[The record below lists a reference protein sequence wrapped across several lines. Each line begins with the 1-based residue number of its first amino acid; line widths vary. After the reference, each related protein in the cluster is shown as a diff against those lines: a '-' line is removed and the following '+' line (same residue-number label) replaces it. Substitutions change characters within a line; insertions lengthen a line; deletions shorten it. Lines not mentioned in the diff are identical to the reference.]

1 LKEFLMRGVLSLLFL
16 ACLTSVATAQRTIN
30 RRLPLAPDGSVRI
43 TNFAGIVRLRGWD
56 RDSIAATGEVGRGS
70 KGFFMA
76 GDRTGVKLGV
86 DIPNDD
92 PTGVEPSTV
101 EVWVPVGS
109 RVRVK
114 STRGSIVVDGV
125 TGALDLASTAGD
137 IRVTGVPRELTV
149 ETMEGDVELE
159 GAHVWLRARTAGG
172 DITIRGGAEDL
183 VAASVSGAVAVTG
196 GPVRAARLE
205 TMTGNIAFAAS
216 IARGAVLDLGTHSGA
231 VRVVLP
237 KGSTPTVEATT
248 VAAPI
253 DNSLTPQRPTIRG
266 EGRELSLSLGGD
278 ARLTVRSF
286 KGAVTLSW
294 GGPPLRVVNR

>member
-1 LKEFLMRGVLSLLFL
+1 MRRVLSLLFL
-16 ACLTSVATAQRTIN
+16 TTCLTSAAAAQSAID
-30 RRLPLAPDGSVRI
+30 RRLPLAPDGAIRI
-43 TNFAGIVRLRGWD
+43 TILTGIVRLHGWD

-70 KGFFMA
+70 KGFYMG

-92 PTGVEPSTV
+92 ATAAEPSTV
-101 EVWVPVGS
+101 DVWVPAGS

-114 STRGSIVVDGV
+114 SARGSIVVDGV
-125 TGALDLASTAGD
+125 TGALDLGSTSGD
-137 IRVTGVPRELTV
+137 IRVTGIPRELTV
-149 ETMEGDVELE
+149 ETMDGDVELE
-159 GAHVWLRARTAGG
+159 GAIVWLRARTAGG

-183 VAASVSGAVAVTG
+183 VSASVSGAVTVTG

-205 TMTGNIAFAAS
+205 TMTGNIVFEAS

-231 VRVVLP
+231 VRVLLP

-253 DNSLTPQRPTIRG
+253 DNNLTPQRAMIRG
-266 EGRELSLSLGGD
+266 EGRELALSLGGD

-286 KGAVTLSW
+286 KGAVTLAW
-294 GGPPLRVVNR
+294 GGPPLRLVKQ

>member
-1 LKEFLMRGVLSLLFL
+1 MRRSLFLFVLL
-16 ACLTSVATAQRTIN
+16 ACLTSAAAAQRPID
-30 RRLPLAPDGSVRI
+30 RGLPLARDGAVRI
-43 TNFAGIVRLRGWD
+43 HNLAGVIRIHGWD
-56 RDSIAATGEVGRGS
+56 RDSIAVKGEVGRGS
-70 KGFFMA
+70 KGFFMG
-76 GDRTGVKLGV
+76 GDRTAVKLGV

-92 PTGVEPSTV
+92 VASAEPSTL
-101 EVWVPVGS
+101 EVWLPATS

-114 STRGSIVVDGV
+114 STRGSIDVDGV
-125 TGALDLASTAGD
+125 TGALDIGSTSGNVS
-137 IRVTGVPRELTV
+137 VTGVPRELTV
-149 ETMEGDVELE
+149 ETMDGDVELD
-159 GAHVWLRARTAGG
+159 GAIVWLRARTAGG

-183 VAASVSGAVAVTG
+183 VSASVSGAVTVTG

-205 TMTGNIAFAAS
+205 TMTGGITFEAS

-231 VRVVLP
+231 IRVVLP

-253 DNSLTPQRPTIRG
+253 DNNLTPQRAALRG
-266 EGRELSLSLGGD
+266 EGRELALSLGGD

-294 GGPPLRVVNR
+294 GGPPLRVVNRL

>member
-1 LKEFLMRGVLSLLFL
+1 MRRTLFL
-16 ACLTSVATAQRTIN
+16 FALMTCLTSTAAAQRGID
-30 RRLPLAPDGSVRI
+30 RRMPLAPDGTIRI
-43 TNFAGIVRLRGWD
+43 TNLAGIVRLHGWD
-56 RDSIAATGEVGRGS
+56 RDSIAVTGEVGRGS
-70 KGFFMA
+70 KGFFMG
-76 GDRTGVKLGV
+76 GDRTAVKLGV

-92 PTGVEPSTV
+92 VTGAEPLTL
-101 EVWVPVGS
+101 EVWVPMGS

-125 TGALDLASTAGD
+125 TGSLDLGSTSGE

-149 ETMEGDVELE
+149 ETMDGDMELE
-159 GAHVWLRARTAGG
+159 GAVVWLRARSAGG
-172 DITIRGGAEDL
+172 DITVRGGAEDL
-183 VAASVSGAVAVTG
+183 VSASVSGAVTVTG

-205 TMTGNIAFAAS
+205 TMTGNIVFEAS

-231 VRVVLP
+231 VRVLLP

-253 DNSLTPQRPTIRG
+253 DNNLTPQRAMIRG
-266 EGRELSLSLGGD
+266 DGRELALSLGGD

-286 KGAVTLSW
+286 KGAVTLAW
-294 GGPPLRVVNR
+294 GGPPLKLVHR

>member
-1 LKEFLMRGVLSLLFL
+1 MRRTLFL
-16 ACLTSVATAQRTIN
+16 FILATCLTSAAAAQNRFN

-43 TNFAGIVRLRGWD
+43 HNLAGIVRLHGWD

-70 KGFFMA
+70 KGFFMG
-76 GDRTGVKLGV
+76 GDRTGVKLGI

-92 PTGVEPSTV
+92 VTSAEPSTLD
-101 EVWVPVGS
+101 VWVPAGS

-114 STRGSIVVDGV
+114 STRGEIVVDGV
-125 TGALDLASTAGD
+125 TGTLDLGSTSGN
-137 IRVTGVPRELTV
+137 ITVTGVPRELTV
-149 ETMEGDVELE
+149 ETMDGDIQLD
-159 GAHVWLRARTAGG
+159 GAIVWLRARSAGG
-172 DITIRGGAEDL
+172 DITVRGGAEDL
-183 VAASVSGAVAVTG
+183 VSASVSGAVTVTG

-205 TMTGNIAFAAS
+205 TMTGAIVFEAS

-231 VRVVLP
+231 VRVLLP

-253 DNSLTPQRPTIRG
+253 DNNLTPQRAQIRG
-266 EGRELSLSLGGD
+266 DGRELALSLGGD

-286 KGAVTLSW
+286 KGAITLAW
-294 GGPPLRVVNR
+294 GGPPLKLVHR

>member
-1 LKEFLMRGVLSLLFL
+1 MRRALSLLFL
-16 ACLTSVATAQRTIN
+16 TTCLTSAAAAQQTID
-30 RRLPLAPDGSVRI
+30 RRLPLMRDGHIRI
-43 TNFAGIVRLRGWD
+43 TILTGIVRLHGWD

-70 KGFFMA
+70 KGFYMG

-92 PTGVEPSTV
+92 ATAAEPSTV
-101 EVWVPVGS
+101 DVWVPASS

-114 STRGSIVVDGV
+114 SARGSIVVDGV
-125 TGALDLASTAGD
+125 TGTLDLGSTSGD
-137 IRVTGVPRELTV
+137 IRVTGIPRELTV
-149 ETMEGDVELE
+149 ETMDGDVELE
-159 GAHVWLRARTAGG
+159 GAIVWLRARTAGG

-183 VAASVSGAVAVTG
+183 VSASVSGAVTITG

-205 TMTGNIAFAAS
+205 TMTGHIVFEAS

-231 VRVVLP
+231 VRVLLP

-253 DNSLTPQRPTIRG
+253 DNNLTPQRAMIRG
-266 EGRELSLSLGGD
+266 DGRELALSLGGD

-286 KGAVTLSW
+286 KGAITLAW
-294 GGPPLRVVNR
+294 GGPPLKLVNR

>member
-1 LKEFLMRGVLSLLFL
+1 MRRTLFL
-16 ACLTSVATAQRTIN
+16 FVLITCLTNVAAAQRAIN
-30 RRLPLAPDGSVRI
+30 RGAPLASDGAIRV
-43 TNFAGIVRLRGWD
+43 TNLAGIVRLHGWN
-56 RDSIAATGEVGRGS
+56 RDSIAVTGEVGRGS
-70 KGFFMA
+70 KGFYMG
-76 GDRTGVKLGV
+76 GDRTAVKLGV

-92 PTGVEPSTV
+92 AAAAEPSTM
-101 EVWVPVGS
+101 EVWVPMGS

-114 STRGSIVVDGV
+114 STRGSIIVDGV
-125 TGALDLASTAGD
+125 TGALDLGSTSGD

-149 ETMEGDVELE
+149 ETMDGDMELE
-159 GAHVWLRARTAGG
+159 GAVVWLRARSAGG

-183 VAASVSGAVAVTG
+183 VSASVSGAVTVTG

-205 TMTGNIAFAAS
+205 TMTGNVVFEAS

-231 VRVVLP
+231 VRVLLP

-253 DNSLTPQRPTIRG
+253 DNNLTPQRATIRG
-266 EGRELSLSLGGD
+266 DGRELALSLGGD

-286 KGAVTLSW
+286 KGAITLAW
-294 GGPPLRVVNR
+294 GGPPLRLVKQ

>member
-1 LKEFLMRGVLSLLFL
+1 MRPILSLLVL
-16 ACLTSVATAQRTIN
+16 LTCLTSPAVAQRTIN
-30 RRLPLAPDGSVRI
+30 RRLPLAPDGAVRI
-43 TNFAGIVRLRGWD
+43 TNFAGIVRLHGWD
-56 RDSIAATGEVGRGS
+56 RDSIAVTGEAGRGS
-70 KGFFMA
+70 KGFFMG
-76 GDRTGVKLGV
+76 GDRTAVKLGV

-92 PTGVEPSTV
+92 PTGVEPSTL

-125 TGALDLASTAGD
+125 TGALDLASTGGD
-137 IRVTGVPRELTV
+137 VRVTGVPRELTV
-149 ETMEGDVELE
+149 ETMDGDVELE
-159 GAHVWLRARTAGG
+159 GATVWLRARTAGG

-183 VAASVSGAVAVTG
+183 VSASVSGTVTVTG

-205 TMTGNIAFAAS
+205 TMTGNLVFEAS

-231 VRVVLP
+231 VRVLLP

-253 DNSLTPQRPTIRG
+253 DNNLTPQRAAIRG
-266 EGRELSLSLGGD
+266 DGRELALSLGGD

-286 KGAVTLSW
+286 KGAITLAW
-294 GGPPLRVVNR
+294 GGPPIRIVNR

>member
-1 LKEFLMRGVLSLLFL
+1 MRRILSPLLL
-16 ACLTSVATAQRTIN
+16 AACLTSPTAAQQPIN
-30 RRLPLAPDGSVRI
+30 RRLPLARDAAIRI
-43 TNFAGIVRLRGWD
+43 TNLAGIVRVHGWD

-70 KGFFMA
+70 KGFYMG
-76 GDRTGVKLGV
+76 GDRSAVKLGV

-92 PTGVEPSTV
+92 ATTAEPSTI

-125 TGALDLASTAGD
+125 AGALDLGSTSGD
-137 IRVTGVPRELTV
+137 ITVTGVPRELTV
-149 ETMEGDVELE
+149 ETMDGDMQLE
-159 GAHVWLRARTAGG
+159 GATVWLRARAAGG

-183 VAASVSGAVAVTG
+183 VAASVSGAVTVTG

-205 TMTGNIAFAAS
+205 TMTGNVVFEAS

-231 VRVVLP
+231 VRVLLP

-253 DNSLTPQRPTIRG
+253 DNNLTPQRAMIRG
-266 EGRELSLSLGGD
+266 DGRELSLSLGGD
-278 ARLTVRSF
+278 ARLTIRSF
-286 KGAVTLSW
+286 KGTITLAW
-294 GGPPLRVVNR
+294 GGPPLKVVNR

>member
-1 LKEFLMRGVLSLLFL
+1 MRRTLLLFVL
-16 ACLTSVATAQRTIN
+16 TTCLTSAAAAQRPIN
-30 RRLPLAPDGSVRI
+30 RRLPLASDGAIRI
-43 TNFAGIVRLRGWD
+43 TNLAGIVRLHGWD
-56 RDSIAATGEVGRGS
+56 RDSIAVTGEVGRGS
-70 KGFFMA
+70 KGFYMG
-76 GDRTGVKLGV
+76 GDLTAVKLGV

-92 PTGVEPSTV
+92 AAAAEPSTM
-101 EVWVPVGS
+101 EVWVPMGS

-125 TGALDLASTAGD
+125 TGALDLGSTSGD

-149 ETMEGDVELE
+149 ETMDGDIELE
-159 GAHVWLRARTAGG
+159 GAVVWLRARAAGG

-183 VAASVSGAVAVTG
+183 VAASVSGGVTVTG

-205 TMTGNIAFAAS
+205 TMTGNVVFEAS
-216 IARGAVLDLGTHSGA
+216 IARGAVLDVGTHSGA
-231 VRVVLP
+231 VRVLLP

-253 DNSLTPQRPTIRG
+253 DNNLTPQRAMMRG
-266 EGRELSLSLGGD
+266 DGRELALSLGGD

-286 KGAVTLSW
+286 KGPITLAW
-294 GGPPLRVVNR
+294 GGPPLRLVKR

>member
-1 LKEFLMRGVLSLLFL
+1 MRRVLFL
-16 ACLTSVATAQRTIN
+16 LLLTTCLTSVAAAQRPVS

-43 TNFAGIVRLRGWD
+43 TNFAGTVRLHGWD

-70 KGFFMA
+70 KGFFMG
-76 GDRTGVKLGV
+76 GDRTAVKLGV

-92 PTGVEPSTV
+92 PTGVEPSTL
-101 EVWVPVGS
+101 EVWVPVGT

-125 TGALDLASTAGD
+125 SGALDLASTAGD

-149 ETMEGDVELE
+149 ETMDGDVELD
-159 GAHVWLRARTAGG
+159 GALVWLRARTAGG
-172 DITIRGGAEDL
+172 DITIHGGAEDL
-183 VAASVSGAVAVTG
+183 VSASVSGAVTVTG

-205 TMTGNIAFAAS
+205 TMTGSIVFSAS

-253 DNSLTPQRPTIRG
+253 DNNLTPQRARPRG
-266 EGRELSLSLGGD
+266 DGRELALSLGGD
-278 ARLTVRSF
+278 ARLSIRSF
-286 KGAVTLSW
+286 KGPVTLSW

>member
-1 LKEFLMRGVLSLLFL
+1 MRRALFL
-16 ACLTSVATAQRTIN
+16 FVLTTCLTSVAAAQRAIN
-30 RRLPLAPDGSVRI
+30 RGAPLASDGAIRI
-43 TNFAGIVRLRGWD
+43 TNLAGIVRLHGWD
-56 RDSIAATGEVGRGS
+56 RDSIAVTGEVGRGS
-70 KGFFMA
+70 KGFYMG
-76 GDRTGVKLGV
+76 GDRTAVKLGV

-92 PTGVEPSTV
+92 AAAAEASTM
-101 EVWVPVGS
+101 EVWVPMGS

-125 TGALDLASTAGD
+125 TGALDLGSTSGD
-137 IRVTGVPRELTV
+137 IRVTGVPRELTA
-149 ETMEGDVELE
+149 ETMDGDMELE
-159 GAHVWLRARTAGG
+159 GAVVWLRARAAGG

-183 VAASVSGAVAVTG
+183 VAASVSGAVTVTA

-205 TMTGNIAFAAS
+205 TMTGNIVFEAS

-231 VRVVLP
+231 VRVLLP

-253 DNSLTPQRPTIRG
+253 DNNLTPQRATIRG
-266 EGRELSLSLGGD
+266 DGRELALSLGGD

-286 KGAVTLSW
+286 KGAITLAW
-294 GGPPLRVVNR
+294 GGPPLRLVKQ